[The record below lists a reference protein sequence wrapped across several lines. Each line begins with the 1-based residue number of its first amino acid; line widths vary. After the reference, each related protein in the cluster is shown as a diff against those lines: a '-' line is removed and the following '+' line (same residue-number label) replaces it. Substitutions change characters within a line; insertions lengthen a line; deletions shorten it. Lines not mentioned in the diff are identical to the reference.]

1 MKVDRNSEKFDEL
14 ISRAISRDKPAF
26 DFDKWKQ
33 AHRKEIEIFE
43 SQTANRKVSRSALS
57 MDIWSAILKAK
68 VGRIAVAACIIVAVL
83 IVLRPSSNSFDGTTA
98 AYAKVGEA
106 IKNVPWMRITYTSRL
121 LDPNGNVRP
130 DHQGSTDIWYSF
142 NSQILIQKYSSGHIT
157 FIDYDKKEVYNYN
170 PDSKRIVLSAL
181 PGDKLPFGAN
191 SPWSWLER
199 NIQRMMPFGGDV
211 TRKRGQYDGQE
222 VEVFKI
228 VATPKRGVAAVRG
241 KIFVDK
247 VTSLPIAEE
256 RIYIDTKIDKP
267 QCEEKGTF
275 EYPKRGPAD
284 IYDLGLSR
292 DIPTINSLELPPW
305 QDIEDVYE
313 SYRRQAPERYISIVT
328 RELRIRGAPIESV
341 EICYADGAHSRQ
353 ERHFIFRPGAGFV
366 GPQWAEQAAEIG
378 NTFDSILKW
387 SQAFKAA
394 GEISI
399 SIFDKSGGYNAH
411 RQDDGT
417 WKTTK
422 QIFDE
427 DRELTAYDFWNLCS
441 IRRIGWPEIRGY
453 ADVIQN
459 DFARENNLIRI
470 EAGGRQFYL
479 NPDRD
484 YICQMQA
491 NSGGGTT
498 EVKEFAQTREGKWYP
513 KRVEGLGIA
522 NTIYLETNPVLPE
535 GIFDP
540 NNLPKE
546 DR

>member
-1 MKVDRNSEKFDEL
+1 MKVDRNSEKFDKL
-14 ISRAISRDKPAF
+14 ISHAISRDKPAF

-33 AHRKEIEIFE
+33 THQEEIEIFE
-43 SQTANRKVSRSALS
+43 SQTTNRQVSRSALL
-57 MDIWSAILKAK
+57 MDIWSAILNAK
-68 VGRIAVAACIIVAVL
+68 VGRIAVAACIIIAVL

-98 AYAKVGEA
+98 AYAKMNEA

-142 NSQILIQKYSSGHIT
+142 NSQILIQRYSSGHIT
-157 FIDYDKKEVYNYN
+157 FIDYDKKEFYNYN

-181 PGDKLPFGAN
+181 PGDKLPLGAN

-211 TRKRGQYDGQE
+211 TRKTGQYDGQE
-222 VEVFKI
+222 VEVFEI
-228 VATPKRGVAAVRG
+228 VSTPKPGVAAVRG
-241 KIFVDK
+241 KIFVDR

-256 RIYIDTKIDKP
+256 RIYIDTRIGKP

-275 EYPKRGPAD
+275 EYPQRGPAE

-292 DIPTINSLELPPW
+292 NIPIVDSRSLPPW
-305 QDIEDVYE
+305 EEINRLYE
-313 SYRRQAPERYISIVT
+313 SCRRAAPLRYIVIVT
-328 RELRIRGAPIESV
+328 RELRLRGAPIESV

-353 ERHFIFRPGAGFV
+353 ERHFLFRSGAGFV

-387 SQAFKAA
+387 SQAFKAR

-399 SIFDKSGGYNAH
+399 SIFDKSGGYYAH

-422 QIFDE
+422 QIFE
-427 DRELTAYDFWNLCS
+427 GRELTADDFWHLS
-441 IRRIGWPEIRGY
+441 PIAGIGWPQIRDY
-453 ADVIQN
+453 ADIIQ
-459 DFARENNLIRI
+459 DDYARENNLIRV
-470 EAGGRQFYL
+470 EAKGRQFYL
-479 NPDRD
+479 NPERD
-484 YICQMQA
+484 YICQRQV
-491 NSGGGTT
+491 NEHGGKT

-522 NTIYLETNPVLPE
+522 NTIYLETNPVFPE

-540 NNLPKE
+540 NKLPN
-546 DR
+546 